1 MKLQR
6 HLLIITFVS
15 VTILATIGVQ
25 VYWNYLNYR
34 ANRTELVNQVG
45 LSLDNAVEKYYADIA
60 RGHSVTVMASSDS
73 VTDENQIRHIIRRDH
88 SYRRDTLHGGRAFSF
103 STSLGTSSSDTTIDI
118 VAGTST
124 LSLSNLDTMQRLH
137 FNTIDTSAISLFASK
152 IFISMRENSIDFTK
166 LKDLVQTDFNSKNW
180 PITFGLR
187 YKNPNCAL
195 PFAHCD
201 TLQTIGSTNLMG
213 QLMAASKSALISKD
227 SNLEIYFSNI
237 SSILLKQSSVGILL
251 SLLLSAAIIFC
262 LLYLIRTINEQKQL
276 AEIKNDLIS
285 NITHEFK
292 TPITT
297 IGTALEGILNFQGLE
312 DIEKT
317 KKYIGISNG
326 QLKKLDIMV
335 EKLLE
340 TASIDSEH
348 LELNLDQVNL
358 SELIQQQLDKY
369 KISHTEKAFSF
380 ASDLEKGET
389 KVDVFHIEA
398 AIGNLLD
405 NAVKYGGELIE
416 IQLSNGD
423 NNSIKICV
431 SDNGEGISK
440 DQRDKI
446 FDKFYRIPTGN
457 VHDVKGFGIGLYY
470 ARNIIEKHGGKLE
483 LISGSSKTSFEITL
497 PYVH

>member
-1 MKLQR
+1 VKSQR
-6 HLLIITFVS
+6 HLLIISIVS
-15 VTILATIGVQ
+15 VTIIATIGVQ
-25 VYWNYLNYR
+25 VYWNYLNYS
-34 ANRTELVNQVG
+34 ANRIELKNQVQV
-45 LSLDNAVEKYYADIA
+45 SLDKAVEQYYADIA
-60 RGHSVTVMASSDS
+60 RGHSFTFMASTDS
-73 VTDENQIRHIIRRDH
+73 APEMNQIRHMIQDGHDFI
-88 SYRRDTLHGGRAFSF
+88 SDTLHRRRAFRY
-103 STSLGTSSSDTTIDI
+103 STSTRNLSSDTIIDL
-118 VAGTST
+118 VVGRNT
-124 LSLSNLDTMQRLH
+124 LNSVNSDTAQELH
-137 FNTIDTSAISLFASK
+137 FNRIDTSAISLFASK
-152 IFISMRENSIDFTK
+152 VFTSMQEDSIEFSK
-166 LKDLVQTDFNSKNW
+166 IKDLIRSDFDSKNW
-180 PITFGLR
+180 PIAFGLS

-195 PFAHCD
+195 PFTQCD
-201 TLQTIGSTNLMG
+201 TLQTYGQTNVDG
-213 QLMAASKSALISKD
+213 QLIVTSKSALISLD
-227 SNLEIYFSNI
+227 SELEIHFSNI

-317 KKYIGISNG
+317 KKYIGISNS

-358 SELIQQQLDKY
+358 TDLIQEQLDKY
-369 KISHTEKAFSF
+369 KISHTDKSFSF
-380 ASDLEKGET
+380 VSDLEEGIS
-389 KVDVFHIEA
+389 KVDVFHIEG

-405 NAVKYGGELIE
+405 NAVKYGGESIK
-416 IQLSNGD
+416 IHLSNGD

-431 SDNGEGISK
+431 IDNGEGIST
-440 DQRDKI
+440 DQHDKI

-470 ARNIIEKHGGKLE
+470 ARNIVEKHGGKLE
-483 LISGSSKTSFEITL
+483 LVSATSKTSFEITL